1 MGCIHSKNEN
11 NKQKESNAGSRAGLR
26 IVDVPTTS
34 GRKSKAAPQSIHHFS
49 SAFITS
55 SCPPMHAQNS
65 QTIQRTTSTLWMV
78 PNGMKAD
85 LNPAAV
91 ALSANPP
98 TYTTLLDVMAT
109 CASCCGCGGCGG

>member
-1 MGCIHSKNEN
+1 MHWMPIEAV
-11 NKQKESNAGSRAGLR
+11 ESVL
-26 IVDVPTTS
+26 
-34 GRKSKAAPQSIHHFS
+34 
-49 SAFITS
+49 
-55 SCPPMHAQNS
+55 
-65 QTIQRTTSTLWMV
+65 TTSTLWIV

-109 CASCCGCGGCGG
+109 CASCCGCGCGGCG